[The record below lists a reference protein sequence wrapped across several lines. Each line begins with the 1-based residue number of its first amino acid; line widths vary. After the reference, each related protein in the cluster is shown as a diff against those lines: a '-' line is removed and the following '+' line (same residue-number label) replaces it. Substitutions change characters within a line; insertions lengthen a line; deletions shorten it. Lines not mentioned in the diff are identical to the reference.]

1 MRAIPRVS
9 QFQFKYFQKLTRKK
23 YREQEKR
30 FLIEGAKLVQEV
42 LQSEWKLETLL
53 LHRDFLMTE
62 SARDTLRLAEAVH
75 CELLEISS
83 DELKKL
89 SDTVTP
95 QSIIGVVAARPQL
108 LDSVLTGDAHRCLVV
123 ALDDVADPGNV
134 GTILRTCDW
143 FGVDAVVL
151 SKSSVEVFNPKVV
164 RSAMGSLFHLLI
176 CADADLSSVL
186 KSAKRNGFEIIAT
199 AIEGGR
205 MLPAIDFRPKT
216 VMVFGNEARGVS
228 PEITQLADQLMTIP
242 KHGRAESLNVAIA
255 SGVAI
260 GYWRMTSPTHQAG
273 TKDRLP

>member
-9 QFQFKYFQKLTRKK
+9 QFQFKYFEKLTKKK

-30 FLIEGAKLVQEV
+30 FLIEGTKLVLEV
-42 LQSEWKLETLL
+42 LQSDWKLETLL
-53 LHRDFLMTE
+53 LRRAFLMTE
-62 SARDTLRLAEAVH
+62 SARDILRLAEAVH
-75 CELLEISS
+75 CELLEVST

-95 QSIIGVVAARPQL
+95 QSIMGVVAARRQL
-108 LDSVLTGDAHRCLVV
+108 LDPVLSGDAHRCLVV

-151 SKSSVEVFNPKVV
+151 SKSSVEIFNPKVV
-164 RSAMGSLFHLLI
+164 RSAMGSLFHLPI

-186 KSAKRNGFEIIAT
+186 KSAKGNGFEIIAT
-199 AIEGGR
+199 VIEGGK
-205 MLPAIDFRPKT
+205 MLSSIDFPAKT
-216 VMVFGNEARGVS
+216 IMVFGNEAHGIS

-260 GYWRMTSPTHQAG
+260 GYWRMRSPAHDSVP
-273 TKDRLP
+273 KDRFP